1 MSTAVAVRAPQ
12 SLPANTDTSI
22 ASLQAAWLLS
32 YGSPRTRKAYGHDL
46 QAFREWMDPT
56 GVYLLNVQRHHI
68 DTYVQALEGLRPT
81 TVARALAS
89 LSNFYDYALDLGLVP
104 ANPVARV
111 RRPKTGEHHVALT
124 PALDLEGAQALL
136 AVATDTQDAAL
147 ITALTVTGLRVSELL
162 ALDLDC
168 TLQDRGHTVATV
180 TGKGGRTDRVAL
192 PPAVADLLA
201 RLARERGSVSGPV
214 FVSPATGERMS
225 PAGAAR
231 ALTRLGRRAGLIRK
245 DSAGTW
251 RGKVTPHMLRATAI
265 TLALNAGCTLRDT
278 QDFARHADPKTT
290 RRYDRDAGQL
300 DRSPAYALAG
310 LLEGAQS

>member
-1 MSTAVAVRAPQ
+1 MSTSVSVRPARDLGGAAQ
-12 SLPANTDTSI
+12 SL

-32 YGSPRTRKAYGHDL
+32 FGSPRTRKAYAHDL
-46 QAFREWMDPT
+46 GAFRAWLAPT
-56 GVYLLNVQRHHI
+56 NVHALNAQRFHV
-68 DTYVQALEGLRPT
+68 DTYVQSLEGLRPT

-89 LSNFYDYALDLGLVP
+89 MHSFFDYALDLGLIPV
-104 ANPVARV
+104 NPCARV
-111 RRPKTGEHHVALT
+111 RRPKTGERHVALT
-124 PALDLEGAQALL
+124 PALDLQGVQALL
-136 AVATDTQDAAL
+136 AAAIATQDRAL

-192 PPAVADLLA
+192 PPAVADLLT
-201 RLARERGSVSGPV
+201 RLARERGSVTGPV

-245 DSAGTW
+245 DGAGTW

-265 TLALNAGCTLRDT
+265 TLALNSGCTLRDT
-278 QDFARHADPKTT
+278 QDFARHSDPKTT
-290 RRYDRDAGQL
+290 RRYDRDSGQL

-310 LLEGAQS
+310 LLQGPQS

>member
-1 MSTAVAVRAPQ
+1 MSTAVAVRPPQ
-12 SLPANTDTSI
+12 SLEDGAGQSL

-32 YGSPRTRKAYGHDL
+32 YGSPRTRKAYGHDMG
-46 QAFREWMDPT
+46 AFRTWLAPT
-56 GVYLLNVQRHHI
+56 DVHVLNVQRYHV
-68 DTYVQALEGLRPT
+68 DTYVQSLEGHRPT

-89 LSNFYDYALDLGLVP
+89 LSSFYDYALDLGLVT

-124 PALDLEGAQALL
+124 PALDLQGVQALL
-136 AVATDTQDAAL
+136 GVATDTQDRAL
-147 ITALTVTGLRVSELL
+147 VTALAVTGLRVSELL
-162 ALDLDC
+162 ALDLNC

-201 RLARERGSVSGPV
+201 LLARERGSVSGPV
-214 FVSPATGERMS
+214 FASPATGQRLS

-231 ALTRLGRRAGLIRK
+231 ALTRLGRRAGLISK

-265 TLALNAGCTLRDT
+265 TLALNSGCTLRDV
-278 QDFARHADPKTT
+278 QDLARHSDPKTT
-290 RRYDRDAGQL
+290 RRYDRDARQL
-300 DRSPAYALAG
+300 DRSPAYVLAG